1 MIAAV
6 HIVAAVLFFHAVSVR
21 VAVELVEA
29 RLQVLVFVAA
39 AAAQADIA
47 GTVVPVVEAHF
58 VSAVPGNHSVSA
70 EPEFDPAPL
79 VFRSHLKHVR

>member
-1 MIAAV
+1 VIAVV
-6 HIVAAVLFFHAVSVR
+6 HIVAAVLFC
-21 VAVELVEA
+21 VAVALVEA

-58 VSAVPGNHSVSA
+58 VSVVPGNHSVSA
-70 EPEFDPAPL
+70 EPEFGPAPL
-79 VFRSHLKHVR
+79 VLRSHLKHVH